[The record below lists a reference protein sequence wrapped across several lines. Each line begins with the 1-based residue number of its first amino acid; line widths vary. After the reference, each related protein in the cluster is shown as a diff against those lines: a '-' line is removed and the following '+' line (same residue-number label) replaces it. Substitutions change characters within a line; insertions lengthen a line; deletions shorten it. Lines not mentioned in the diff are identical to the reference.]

1 MDENT
6 KERMYNTLKEFAE
19 RPVDEEVIAELA
31 RLMKNEL
38 EKKHGGEDKKE
49 H

>member
-1 MDENT
+1 MDENVE
-6 KERMYNTLKEFAE
+6 ERMYNTLKEFAE
-19 RPVDEEVIAELA
+19 RQMDEEAIAELA
-31 RLMKNEL
+31 KRMKNEL